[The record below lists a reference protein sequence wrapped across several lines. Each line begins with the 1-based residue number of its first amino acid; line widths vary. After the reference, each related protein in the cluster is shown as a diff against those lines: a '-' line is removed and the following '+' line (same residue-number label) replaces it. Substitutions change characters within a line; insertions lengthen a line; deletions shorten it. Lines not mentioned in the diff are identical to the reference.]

1 MSETYLAIDIGASN
15 GRTIAGHIK
24 NDQLKL
30 HEINRFWNG
39 PIAIQGHLHWDFL
52 HLYRQLREGLATAQ
66 THYPVRSLSID
77 TWGVDFGLLD
87 NTGSLIQNPVHY
99 RDERT
104 NGMFNALFKKSSR
117 EHIFEQTGIQ
127 FMEINTLYQLYAL
140 HLQNAPAYT
149 HSTQLLFSPDLL
161 TYWLTGEKIAER
173 TIASTSQCYN
183 PQTQTWAHNLLQTVG
198 IRTDLF
204 ADLVDPGTPIGKV
217 DGVSVVAAGG
227 HDTACAFA
235 AVPTLPNEQAAFLSS
250 GTWSLLGCELPEPRI
265 NGDVLEK
272 NFTNEVGVCQHHSLP
287 KKPKRLMDHSRAAT
301 DMETTRTF
309 IYLRSNG

>member
-66 THYPVRSLSID
+66 NQYPVRSLSID

-104 NGMFNALFKKSSR
+104 NGMFNALFKKVHANIYS
-117 EHIFEQTGIQ
+117 
-127 FMEINTLYQLYAL
+127 NK
-140 HLQNAPAYT
+140 PA
-149 HSTQLLFSPDLL
+149 
-161 TYWLTGEKIAER
+161 
-173 TIASTSQCYN
+173 
-183 PQTQTWAHNLLQTVG
+183 
-198 IRTDLF
+198 
-204 ADLVDPGTPIGKV
+204 
-217 DGVSVVAAGG
+217 
-227 HDTACAFA
+227 
-235 AVPTLPNEQAAFLSS
+235 
-250 GTWSLLGCELPEPRI
+250 
-265 NGDVLEK
+265 
-272 NFTNEVGVCQHHSLP
+272 
-287 KKPKRLMDHSRAAT
+287 
-301 DMETTRTF
+301 
-309 IYLRSNG
+309 SNSWR